1 MGRQLS
7 KTRVPTAEW
16 SRILNGWMN
25 EHIQSL
31 PKQTFIIKFYI
42 LYFFFFS
49 LQLKSRVSRDFW
61 RHRPPP
67 FLCLVHL
74 NSLGKPRSFMQF
86 FHHID
91 FSSSFSLFRE
101 FFFFTVFYCFSPP
114 NTRIFESFSLVS
126 LNLFKWKPKV
136 INSRVKNKDFYIAS
150 QFRN

>member
-42 LYFFFFS
+42 LYFFFS

-74 NSLGKPRSFMQF
+74 NSLGKPRSFVQF

-91 FSSSFSLFRE
+91 FSSSFSLFKE
-101 FFFFTVFYCFSPP
+101 FFSSQCFTVLVLPTRGFSKV
-114 NTRIFESFSLVS
+114 FH
-126 LNLFKWKPKV
+126 LFHSTYLCENQKL
-136 INSRVKNKDFYIAS
+136 
-150 QFRN
+150 